1 MRRVAALLRRHAF
14 GIDAVVA
21 VLLAAFVTEDILL
34 SDLTGDPA
42 ILVPAGLAMTLPLAW
57 RRRRPLAVLCVG
69 MGALAIA
76 SVLIPGSTGAEP
88 DTVMIP
94 LLLATYSVGVYS
106 ELRRA
111 QIGLAVTLAALTLNE
126 PGDLIVLAPLFTGV
140 WAAGLVVRARERDAR
155 RLRELAEALE
165 RERVEEARLAV
176 VEERARIAR
185 DLHDVVAH
193 AMTTIVLQ
201 AGAERLSL
209 GDQRGSTRDTLQSI
223 ERTGRQ
229 ALVEMRRL
237 LGVLRRDD
245 DEPELAPTPGLAHL
259 DELLERV
266 TRAGLAVEKRISGTP
281 RELQPSLDIT
291 AYRIVQEA
299 LTNVLK
305 HAGAGSASV
314 DVTYGERTLELEVAD
329 DGRGG
334 SPNGRAG
341 GHGLQG
347 LRERVAL
354 FGGHLDAGRRDG
366 GGFAVKARLPLGPR
380 ER

>member
-1 MRRVAALLRRHAF
+1 MRRVADLLRRHAF
-14 GIDAVVA
+14 AIDAVVA
-21 VLLAAFVTEDILL
+21 VLLAAFVTEDVLL

-69 MGALAIA
+69 MGALAIE
-76 SVLIPGSTGAEP
+76 SVAVPGSTGAEP

-111 QIGLAVTLAALTLNE
+111 QIGLAVTAAALTLNE

-140 WAAGLVVRARERDAR
+140 WAAGRVVRARERDAR

-193 AMTTIVLQ
+193 AMTTIVLE

-209 GDQRGSTRDTLQSI
+209 GDERGSTQRTLQSI

-237 LGVLRRDD
+237 VGVLRRDD

-266 TRAGLAVEKRISGTP
+266 TRAGLEVEKRISGTP

-305 HAGAGSASV
+305 HAGASSASV

-347 LRERVAL
+347 LRERVGL
-354 FGGHLDAGRRDG
+354 FGGRLDAGRRDG

>member
-1 MRRVAALLRRHAF
+1 MRRVADLLRRHAF
-14 GIDAVVA
+14 AIDVAVA

-42 ILVPAGLAMTLPLAW
+42 ILVPAGLLMTLPLAW
-57 RRRRPLAVLCVG
+57 RRRQPLAVLCVG
-69 MGALAIA
+69 MAALAIA
-76 SVLIPGSTGAEP
+76 SVAIPGSTGAEP
-88 DTVMIP
+88 DTVLIP
-94 LLLATYSVGVYS
+94 LLLATYSVGAYS
-106 ELRRA
+106 ELARA
-111 QIGLAVTLAALTLNE
+111 QIGLAVSIAALLVNE
-126 PGDLIVLAPLFTGV
+126 PGDMIVLAPLFTGV
-140 WAAGLVVRARERDAR
+140 WAAGRVVRARERDAR

-193 AMTTIVLQ
+193 AMTTIVLE

-209 GDQRGSTRDTLQSI
+209 GDERGTTQRTLQSI

-237 LGVLRRDD
+237 VGVLRRDD

-259 DELLERV
+259 DDLVERV
-266 TRAGLAVEKRISGTP
+266 TRAGLAVETRVSGAP

-305 HAGAGSASV
+305 HAGADGATV
-314 DVTYGERTLELEVAD
+314 AVTYGARTLELEVAD

-334 SPNGRAG
+334 SPNGR

-354 FGGHLDAGRRDG
+354 YGGELEAGGREG
-366 GGFAVKARLPLGPR
+366 GGFAVRARLPLGPQDP
-380 ER
+380 

>member
-1 MRRVAALLRRHAF
+1 MRRVADRLRRHLAALDVA
-14 GIDAVVA
+14 IA
-21 VLLAAFVTEDILL
+21 VLLAAFITEDVLL

-57 RRRRPLAVLCVG
+57 RRRRPFAVLSVA
-69 MGALAIA
+69 MAALAIS
-76 SVLIPGSTGAEP
+76 SVAIPGSTGAEP
-88 DTVMIP
+88 DTVLIP
-94 LLLATYSVGVYS
+94 LLLATYSVAAYG

-111 QIGLAVTLAALTLNE
+111 QAGLAISLAALSVNE
-126 PGDLIVLAPLFTGV
+126 PGDLIVLAPLFAGV
-140 WAAGLVVRARERDAR
+140 WAAGRLIRARERDAR
-155 RLRELAEALE
+155 KLRDLAEALE

-209 GDQRGSTRDTLQSI
+209 GEEHASTRRTLQSI
-223 ERTGRQ
+223 ESTGRQ
-229 ALVEMRRL
+229 ALTEMRRL

-259 DELLERV
+259 DELVDRV
-266 TRAGLAVEKRISGTP
+266 ERAGVPVETRVSGVP
-281 RELQPSLDIT
+281 LELQPSLDIT
-291 AYRIVQEA
+291 AYRVVQEA

-305 HAGAGSASV
+305 HSGARGASV
-314 DVTYGERTLELEVAD
+314 VVTYGERTLELEVAD
-329 DGRGG
+329 DGQGG
-334 SPNGRAG
+334 NPNGR

-354 FGGHLDAGRRDG
+354 FGGELEAGGRDG
-366 GGFAVKARLPLGPR
+366 GGFTVRARLPLGPR
-380 ER
+380 

>member
-1 MRRVAALLRRHAF
+1 MRRVADLLRRHAL
-14 GIDAVVA
+14 AVDLAVA
-21 VLLAAFVTEDILL
+21 LLLAGLVMEEVLL

-57 RRRRPLAVLCVG
+57 RRREPLAVVC
-69 MGALAIA
+69 MTMSALAISA
-76 SVLIPGSTGAEP
+76 LAVPGSQGAEP
-88 DTVMIP
+88 ETTLIP
-94 LLLATYSVGVYS
+94 LLLATYSAGAYAEPRPALAGLVATWAGLLVN
-106 ELRRA
+106 EL
-111 QIGLAVTLAALTLNE
+111 
-126 PGDLIVLAPLFTGV
+126 GDFIVLGPLFTGV
-140 WAAGLVVRARERDAR
+140 WAAGRLVRARERDSR

-209 GDQRGSTRDTLQSI
+209 GEQRGSTHHTLESI

-266 TRAGLAVEKRISGTP
+266 TRAGLVVEMRISGAP

-314 DVTYGERTLELEVAD
+314 AVTFGERTLELEVAD

-354 FGGHLDAGRRDG
+354 FGGRLDAGGRDE
-366 GGFAVKARLPLGPR
+366 GGFAVRARLPLGPR